1 MQKRD
6 IGSLS
11 VSVVGLGC
19 NQIGTKFCDQSA
31 TDQIVGEAI
40 DAGVTYFDTADEYGQ
55 DYADLTSADGWGRS
69 ESYLGRALGS
79 RREQVIIGSKFS
91 ARPHADEVS
100 GGASAKWARTA
111 LEASLRRL
119 NTDYIDLY
127 QQHFPDPGVPIAET
141 LGVLQEFVEAGKV
154 REVGCCN
161 FSAAEL
167 QAATAATPVGDP
179 GFVSLQ
185 APLNIL
191 QRSTLAEVVPT
202 AGRLGLALIPY
213 YPLASGV
220 LTGKYR
226 RGRPAPA
233 GSRMVEQVSDEARA
247 KVLSERTYDRL
258 EALER
263 FAAERDRSLV
273 ELAFGWLLGHA
284 EVATVIAGASK
295 PGQVSANVANASWV
309 LSPDEVAQATSVA
322 VEAGSA
328 R

>member
-1 MQKRD
+1 MRSRV
-6 IGSLS
+6 IGSLN
-11 VSVVGLGC
+11 VSVIGLGC
-19 NQIGTKFCDQSA
+19 NQLGTKFCDQST
-31 TDQIVGEAI
+31 TDQIVGEAL

-55 DYADLTSADGWGRS
+55 DYADLTSAEGWGRS
-69 ESYLGRALGS
+69 ESYLGHALGS
-79 RREQVIIGSKFS
+79 RRDQVIIGSKFS

-100 GGASAKWARTA
+100 GGASAKWARIA

-119 NTDYIDLY
+119 GTDHIDLY

-141 LGVLQEFVEAGKV
+141 LGVLQEFVQAGKV

-167 QAATAATPVGDP
+167 DAAAETAAKDAPS
-179 GFVSLQ
+179 FASIQ

-191 QRSTLAEVVPT
+191 QRNTLSEVAP
-202 AGRLGLALIPY
+202 AAARLGLALIPY

-226 RGRPAPA
+226 RGLPPPE
-233 GSRMVEQVSDEARA
+233 GSRMSDQVSAEARA
-247 KVLSERTYDRL
+247 KVLSDRTHDRL

-273 ELAFGWLLGHA
+273 ELAFGWLLGHP
-284 EVATVIAGASK
+284 EVSTVIAGASK
-295 PGQVSANVANASWV
+295 PGQVAANVANAGWV
-309 LSPDEVAQATSVA
+309 LSPDEVAEATSIA
-322 VEAGSA
+322 IEAGAS